1 MTRWYRV
8 FDGQIGLRRIRVE
21 QANDD
26 TLRAYTTMTD
36 APFEVEIISKMLG
49 ELKHHLMEEAEFS
62 EEEAS
67 EIVNMVMYH

>member
-21 QANDD
+21 QASDD

-36 APFEVEIISKMLG
+36 APFEVEIISKTLG

-62 EEEAS
+62 EEDAS
-67 EIVNMVMYH
+67 EIVNRVMYH